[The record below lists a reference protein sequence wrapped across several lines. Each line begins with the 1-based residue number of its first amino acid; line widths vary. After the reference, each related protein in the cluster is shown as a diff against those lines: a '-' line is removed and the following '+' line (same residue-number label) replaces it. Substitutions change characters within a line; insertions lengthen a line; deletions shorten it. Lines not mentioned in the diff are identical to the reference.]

1 MCVYGLFN
9 FVKLCYTRFLI
20 LLKKNVCYVVV
31 FVYIFLKMFF
41 KMCKLC
47 FNVRSQS
54 FKSLNFKKKRFL
66 CLKQRFCSLLC
77 SNVFTLFSHVL
88 QCVELFS
95 RWLCFFWYWCL
106 NAFIVFTSCSQ
117 CVYSF
122 LCVWCCIMFV
132 YVFRYFYYGLI
143 WISQSLY
150 CFEIV
155 FSIFICV

>member
-1 MCVYGLFN
+1 MCVTLLSSCIYFWKCFSKCVNCALMCDLKVLN
-9 FVKLCYTRFLI
+9 RWI
-20 LLKKNVCYVVV
+20 LKCG
-31 FVYIFLKMFF
+31 
-41 KMCKLC
+41 
-47 FNVRSQS
+47 
-54 FKSLNFKKKRFL
+54 FL

-143 WISQSLY
+143 WISQCLY

-155 FSIFICV
+155 FSMFIYVCFKLFLNAFNVYDFNTY

>member
-1 MCVYGLFN
+1 MLHQIPH
-9 FVKLCYTRFLI
+9 FVKKECVLRCCLR
-20 LLKKNVCYVVV
+20 
-31 FVYIFLKMFF
+31 VYIFENVFSKCVNCALMCDLKVLNRWILKM
-41 KMCKLC
+41 
-47 FNVRSQS
+47 
-54 FKSLNFKKKRFL
+54 RFL